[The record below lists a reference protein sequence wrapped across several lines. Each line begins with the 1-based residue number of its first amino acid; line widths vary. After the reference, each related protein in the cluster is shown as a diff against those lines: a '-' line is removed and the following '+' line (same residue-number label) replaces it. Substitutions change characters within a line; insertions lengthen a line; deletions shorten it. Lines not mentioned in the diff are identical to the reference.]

1 MTTMNF
7 QFKPLP
13 QGTEITKIIAV
24 MTEKEGETKAIPFT
38 MDLTEK

>member
-13 QGTEITKIIAV
+13 PGTEITKIVAV
-24 MTEKEGETKAIPFT
+24 MTETDGETKAIPFT
-38 MDLTEK
+38 MELTEN